1 MSKESSRYRELILGT
16 LPATRR
22 CWHTLNSSGHY
33 LPLSSTSNLVSSL
46 SMMLFYD
53 SFSATVTSPVLFA
66 PPSCHLNFYWR
77 YFYYR
82 LRNWPASL
90 QNPLSH
96 TPNPHLMDTVGT
108 NLSIVAQRPFG
119 VNGNVSL
126 PFSFEHY
133 GFGQSILASEAADWK
148 LLCQI
153 LIVLWTSHINLCEKS
168 RLKLTCITLPRPPF
182 CATTTYLAYPVPL
195 ATPNRFGQARS
206 LGASAPRELLFAP
219 SGIVTHSV

>member
-1 MSKESSRYRELILGT
+1 
-16 LPATRR
+16 
-22 CWHTLNSSGHY
+22 
-33 LPLSSTSNLVSSL
+33 
-46 SMMLFYD
+46 
-53 SFSATVTSPVLFA
+53 
-66 PPSCHLNFYWR
+66 LNFYLK

-82 LRNWPASL
+82 LRNRPSSL
-90 QNPLSH
+90 QNPLLH
-96 TPNPHLMDTVGT
+96 TPNPHLTDIAGT
-108 NLSIVAQRPFG
+108 NLSIVAQRPFR

-126 PFSFEHY
+126 PLSFENSQHY
-133 GFGQSILASEAADWK
+133 EFGLSILTSEAADWK
-148 LLCQI
+148 LLFQT